1 MYRGHVHRFI
11 FLFICVH
18 TDVRFDPL
26 FCIMAMWHGNFC
38 TTLLTYIHIYNIKQG
53 SNLYTCIYGWLDL
66 VVHSLESC
74 WRHWIFAAP
83 KKKHCVSHWHVTCTT
98 TAKLKNSVICH
109 KKTALLSGILRIMPK
124 CSENSIYLWI
134 ESYKESMSKFHF
146 ISISISNIDCT

>member
-38 TTLLTYIHIYNIKQG
+38 TTLLSYIHIYNIKQG

-66 VVHSLESC
+66 VVQIFTHVYIFSLSC
-74 WRHWIFAAP
+74 FHG
-83 KKKHCVSHWHVTCTT
+83 V
-98 TAKLKNSVICH
+98 
-109 KKTALLSGILRIMPK
+109 LLSNVDLHNYEK
-124 CSENSIYLWI
+124 CIHFLSCFDCVLVSKVDLWCT
-134 ESYKESMSKFHF
+134 SKTSAIFLV
-146 ISISISNIDCT
+146 